1 MTATAI
7 PAWQLTGTVVQACS
21 CNWGCPCDFNAP
33 PSQGFCEGT
42 WTWHIEQGR
51 YGEVTLDGLRFAAA
65 CRWPGALHEGNG
77 EALPILDDRATPEQQ
92 QAIGVLLSGQAGGP
106 WEIVA
111 TTLSRVLEPQ
121 VVHWEVQLDG
131 ENTVIRAG
139 DVLTMQLAPLTNPV
153 TGERHEAIVGL
164 PTGFVSK
171 EMHKATTSQFAVRDG
186 MRYDY
191 SGQDAAW
198 GRFEYRGGR

>member
-1 MTATAI
+1 MTATSI
-7 PAWQLTGTVVQACS
+7 PAWQHTGTVVQACS
-21 CNWGCPCDFNAP
+21 CNWGFPYDFNAP

-42 WTWHIEQGR
+42 WTWHIEQVR
-51 YGEVTLDGLRFAAA
+51 YGEVTLDGLRFVAA

-92 QAIGVLLSGQAGGP
+92 EAIGVLLSGQAGGP

-153 TGERHEAIVGL
+153 TGERHEAIAGL
-164 PTGFVSK
+164 PTGFMSK
-171 EMHKATTSQFAVRDG
+171 EMHKTTTSQFAVRDG
-186 MRYDY
+186 LRYDY